1 MALVISMT
9 LVVPAALAESKKTT
23 EREPDSEYV
32 EKKPASKRREGGGLF
47 DFLPFVDTRP
57 SRVEPEKLKPSQ
69 LPQESKPVLSKQK
82 LEQLQQVAERWLL
95 TTEFAEP
102 TVRRDENDK
111 YYRDYIVFA
120 GEYEAK
126 VIRGGTEQNPF
137 IGHVYVKGDYFKT
150 QSHDTPEAVQN
161 DFKFKYQEREFR
173 VIFDRMEKWEYSDN
187 PDAEPFVFG
196 ERWEF
201 RGLQSRPVVELSGEF
216 LSPERTGGE
225 EKKADPSE
233 PEKD

>member
-9 LVVPAALAESKKTT
+9 LVVPSAFAESKKTT
-23 EREPDSEYV
+23 RREPDSEYV
-32 EKKPASKRREGGGLF
+32 AKERASKRREGGGLF
-47 DFLPFVDTRP
+47 DFLPFVGTRP
-57 SRVEPEKLKPSQ
+57 SRVEPEKLKPSP

-82 LEQLQQVAERWLL
+82 LAQLRQVAERWLL

-102 TVRRDENDK
+102 TIRRDENDK

-126 VIRGGTEQNPF
+126 VMRGGTEQNPF

-150 QSHDTPEAVQN
+150 QPHDTPEAAQN

-187 PDAEPFVFG
+187 PDAEPFVFA

-216 LSPERTGGE
+216 LLPERTGGE
-225 EKKADPSE
+225 EKKAEPSE